1 MADEGTPPEGGQQAG
16 ADGAGAGEFKPI
28 TSQDEL
34 DKIIGQRLTR
44 ERARFSDYDDL
55 KAQAGKVSEWETK
68 ATELE
73 SALPG
78 KVTASLRDA
87 LVTLGVVSEPR
98 KALLTANDPAGLLE
112 QVKAI
117 QDIERSAAG
126 GTTRRATPPGKPAPE
141 DGKGRAAAALREL
154 RGAGR
159 T

>member
-1 MADEGTPPEGGQQAG
+1 MADETTPPEGGQQQG
-16 ADGAGAGEFKPI
+16 GGDGFKPI

-34 DKIIGQRLTR
+34 NRIIGDRVAR
-44 ERARFSDYDDL
+44 ERSRFADYDDL
-55 KAQAGKVSEWETK
+55 KAKAEKASEWETK
-68 ATELE
+68 ATEVE

-78 KVTASLRDA
+78 KVTASVRDA
-87 LVTLGVVSEPR
+87 LVTLGVVGESR
-98 KALLTANDPAGLLE
+98 KALLTATDPAGLIE

-117 QDIERSAAG
+117 RDIERTAG
-126 GTTRRATPPGKPAPE
+126 GGGRRATPDGKPAGE